1 MIISI
6 SLSFFFDIDFPP
18 LPLQVNHSRLIFF
31 IFIFKYI
38 IFYFFLNHITMD
50 YLMGEF
56 NCFERYENLRF
67 YLLKMI
73 VIMYNLLF
81 FFKLSFINGAK
92 TMMLKKTTICTI
104 LVKVM
109 KAIEVINSYAWRYN
123 QI

>member
-1 MIISI
+1 
-6 SLSFFFDIDFPP
+6 
-18 LPLQVNHSRLIFF
+18 
-31 IFIFKYI
+31 
-38 IFYFFLNHITMD
+38 MD